1 MEKQVGMIYDED
13 KSGLAGEYEP
23 KEHGQADAKA
33 GQSPCCDRFPSALVH
48 WIPVYP
54 FDRLL
59 ERQLKGEAVKMVR
72 NPGLIVLEH
81 HRRAA

>member
-48 WIPVYP
+48 WSRFTDLIA
-54 FDRLL
+54 RW
-59 ERQLKGEAVKMVR
+59 KG
-72 NPGLIVLEH
+72 N
-81 HRRAA
+81 